1 MAIRVNEIE
10 QEAPKIEFPC
20 LYPIRIMGDAS
31 EEFLANV
38 LAIVEQHAVI
48 PDKSSVRLR
57 DSSKGRFVSAL
68 VTIEA
73 TGADQLHHLHLALC
87 EYSSVKMVL

>member
-73 TGADQLHHLHLALC
+73 TGADQLHHLHLALR

>member
-1 MAIRVNEIE
+1 MAVRVNEIE

-20 LYPIRIMGDAS
+20 EYPIRIMGESCA
-31 EEFLANV
+31 EFLDTV
-38 LAIVEQHAVI
+38 LAIVEKHALI
-48 PDKSSVRLR
+48 PDKSTIRLR

-73 TGADQLHHLHLALC
+73 TGADQLHHLHLALR
-87 EYSSVKMVL
+87 EYPSVKMVL